1 MGSRHHMPYSP
12 EQPPQT
18 SHEAGKRSSTAAWLG
33 LPQPRAHQ
41 REVNGREGRLILAE
55 RATLVA
61 RVAAQVLPAL
71 LPCDERR
78 AARGRHGRMRC
89 LPALQAPDESG

>member
-1 MGSRHHMPYSP
+1 MQHSP
-12 EQPPQT
+12 EQPPRT
-18 SHEAGKRSSTAAWLG
+18 SHEAGKHGSTAAWLG

-41 REVNGREGRLILAE
+41 REVNGREDRLVVAE
-55 RATLVA
+55 RAALVA

-89 LPALQAPDESG
+89 QPALQAPDESG